1 MDLCGRHYPVLT
13 FSIHGSNK
21 PTRVTQKSSTESEGG
36 EDGIFHLAICKAC
49 SRIYLRQ
56 IRNNEEIETSNAH
69 PHPHVPH
76 SHHTLTHRAS
86 SNLSSLH
93 NIFFL
98 LFSPLPPPHHPKNRR
113 QDSRNGG
120 LPPNPRSKQRA
131 SGRKCKLLGTKKDGG
146 YIEHYLTY
154 FQKEKNKHKDFRSR
168 LLIITNYL
176 YREKKSIA

>member
-13 FSIHGSNK
+13 FSIHGPNK

-93 NIFFL
+93 FTISSSFSSV
-98 LFSPLPPPHHPKNRR
+98 LFHHPTT
-113 QDSRNGG
+113 
-120 LPPNPRSKQRA
+120 QRIDA
-131 SGRKCKLLGTKKDGG
+131 KTPETGDCHLILDPSNVHLGESVNFSVQKKTEA
-146 YIEHYLTY
+146 I
-154 FQKEKNKHKDFRSR
+154 SS
-168 LLIITNYL
+168 IT
-176 YREKKSIA
+176 